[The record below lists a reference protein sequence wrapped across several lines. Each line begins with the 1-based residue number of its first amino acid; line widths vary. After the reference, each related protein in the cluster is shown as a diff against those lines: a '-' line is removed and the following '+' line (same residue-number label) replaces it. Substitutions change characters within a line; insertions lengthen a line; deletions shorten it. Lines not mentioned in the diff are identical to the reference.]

1 MSRITRFLI
10 PVSWTL
16 WGILLLVLLWA
27 FVDSIANPVYTPEVS
42 PQVGPIV
49 MGALLIVFVGFGL
62 LLLWAA
68 RRRSTGCLIALTL
81 MLAYVFF
88 MLIAILVNEAWNDWQ
103 MERGVSRFDRGSIP
117 TAIVLM
123 VSSME
128 IHSLPELPRVS
139 VVANVVGGYSAV
151 YPTPR

>member
-42 PQVGPIV
+42 PQVGPMV

-62 LLLWAA
+62 LLRWAA

-81 MLAYVFF
+81 MLAYAFF
-88 MLIAILVNEAWNDWQ
+88 MLIAILVFEAWNDWQ
-103 MERGVSRFDRGSIP
+103 IEREISRFDERSLP
-117 TAIVLM
+117 TATVVM
-123 VSSME
+123 VSS
-128 IHSLPELPRVS
+128 
-139 VVANVVGGYSAV
+139 
-151 YPTPR
+151 T

>member
-1 MSRITRFLI
+1 MNDTTPRDRLSRITRILI

-42 PQVGPIV
+42 PQVGPMV

-62 LLLWAA
+62 LLRWAV

-88 MLIAILVNEAWNDWQ
+88 MLIAILVFEAWNDWQ
-103 MERGVSRFDRGSIP
+103 IEREISRFDER
-117 TAIVLM
+117 
-123 VSSME
+123 
-128 IHSLPELPRVS
+128 SLPMG
-139 VVANVVGGYSAV
+139 AMSAV
-151 YPTPR
+151 P

>member
-1 MSRITRFLI
+1 MSSIKKFLI

-42 PQVGPIV
+42 SQVGPMV

-62 LLLWAA
+62 LLRWSV

-103 MERGVSRFDRGSIP
+103 IGREIPRLDAIGATYRVIASSAHKPNTGNAPIVRGTRIRISQS
-117 TAIVLM
+117 
-123 VSSME
+123 
-128 IHSLPELPRVS
+128 H
-139 VVANVVGGYSAV
+139 
-151 YPTPR
+151 

>member
-1 MSRITRFLI
+1 MTDTKPRVRTSRITRFLI

-42 PQVGPIV
+42 PQVAPMV

-62 LLLWAA
+62 LLRWAT
-68 RRRSTGCLIALTL
+68 RRRSSGCLIALTL

-88 MLIAILVNEAWNDWQ
+88 MLIAILVFEAWNDWQ
-103 MERGVSRFDRGSIP
+103 IEREISRFGERWLQ
-117 TAIVLM
+117 TATVVM
-123 VSSME
+123 VSST
-128 IHSLPELPRVS
+128 R
-139 VVANVVGGYSAV
+139 
-151 YPTPR
+151 